1 MKQLATLL
9 IALFFIFN
17 QGPAAS
23 GQTTATV
30 KVDRRDATST
40 AVAVL
45 RAYAAKDLPAMAELS
60 NADNK
65 EIIRELIAQGES
77 HPRWRSIFSGG
88 RWQAVSSWKGDLG
101 EIRYFERTPY
111 GQNEKEYEARVQF
124 GEATPEK
131 VVVVT
136 LTWEAGKWCFEDVNF
151 PSRESFEKGS
161 KTRPAIP

>member
-9 IALFFIFN
+9 IALLFIFV
-17 QGPAAS
+17 QDLAVS

-30 KVDRRDATST
+30 KVDRSDAAST

-65 EIIRELIAQGES
+65 EIIRELIAQGEN

-111 GQNEKEYEARVQF
+111 GKNEKEYEVRVQF
-124 GEATPEK
+124 GETTPEK